1 MFSLSNCIKADRSLC
16 KEMTLD
22 SSTPRWNPV
31 KRKKKRKILSS
42 VASKERIT
50 RANEERRT
58 MRPSLVLTARIKTN
72 AIWARIIRNCL
83 LSLASRYIPSRFD
96 AQWPASIAS
105 VLFKLQLYAAQKAEK
120 LQISIEA

>member
-1 MFSLSNCIKADRSLC
+1 M
-16 KEMTLD
+16 D

-31 KRKKKRKILSS
+31 REKKIFSFPR
-42 VASKERIT
+42 SKEHIT

-58 MRPSLVLTARIKTN
+58 MRSSLVLTARIKTN

-83 LSLASRYIPSRFD
+83 LSLAPRYIPSRFD
-96 AQWPASIAS
+96 AQRPASIAS

-120 LQISIEA
+120 LEISIEA